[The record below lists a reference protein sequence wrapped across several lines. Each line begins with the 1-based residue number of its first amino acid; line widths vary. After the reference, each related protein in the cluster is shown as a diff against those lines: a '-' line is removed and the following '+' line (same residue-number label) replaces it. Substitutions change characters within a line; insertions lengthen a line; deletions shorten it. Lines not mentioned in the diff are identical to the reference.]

1 MKGLLLAGVSFAT
14 LANLTKRTYAGF
26 WFDMR
31 RTGIFTLCAVLAP
44 QVAASYGVRLSAIPE
59 AYRGTWVPTAEIC
72 QDADKSG
79 IVPFGQGVCHLSGEL
94 VAPHFDQVSGAEE
107 RSPRVELNQ
116 IKDIRACSIFSDPL
130 G

>member
-44 QVAASYGVRLSAIPE
+44 QVAASYGVRLSAIIL
-59 AYRGTWVPTAEIC
+59 GN
-72 QDADKSG
+72 
-79 IVPFGQGVCHLSGEL
+79 L
-94 VAPHFDQVSGAEE
+94 GAH
-107 RSPRVELNQ
+107 R
-116 IKDIRACSIFSDPL
+116 
-130 G
+130 